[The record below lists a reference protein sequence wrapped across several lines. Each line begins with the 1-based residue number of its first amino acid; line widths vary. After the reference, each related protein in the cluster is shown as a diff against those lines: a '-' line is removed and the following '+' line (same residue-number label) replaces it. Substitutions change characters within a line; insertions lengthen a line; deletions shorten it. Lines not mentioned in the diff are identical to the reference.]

1 MRDFREI
8 KVWVKAHDLTLEIYR
23 ATNSFPKEERYSLIS
38 QMRRSSS
45 SIPTNIAEGFG
56 RMGDAELAR
65 FLQISLGSAAE
76 LEYQI
81 LLAKDLN
88 LFTES
93 KHDELAEK
101 VIEVKRM
108 LGGLLK
114 KVRSDKCRA

>member
-1 MRDFREI
+1 
-8 KVWVKAHDLTLEIYR
+8 
-23 ATNSFPKEERYSLIS
+23 
-38 QMRRSSS
+38 MRRSSS

-93 KHDELAEK
+93 KYHEVAEK

-108 LGGLLK
+108 LGGRLK

>member
-1 MRDFREI
+1 MRDSREI

-23 ATNSFPKEERYSLIS
+23 ATNSFSKEERYSLIS

-56 RMGDAELAR
+56 RIGDAELAR

>member
-1 MRDFREI
+1 
-8 KVWVKAHDLTLEIYR
+8 
-23 ATNSFPKEERYSLIS
+23 
-38 QMRRSSS
+38 MRRSSS

-56 RMGDAELAR
+56 RIGDAELAR

-114 KVRSDKCRA
+114 KVRSD

>member
-1 MRDFREI
+1 
-8 KVWVKAHDLTLEIYR
+8 
-23 ATNSFPKEERYSLIS
+23 
-38 QMRRSSS
+38 MRRSSS

-81 LLAKDLN
+81 LLDKDLN

-93 KHDELAEK
+93 KYHEVAEK

-114 KVRSDKCRA
+114 KVRSDKSRA

>member
-1 MRDFREI
+1 
-8 KVWVKAHDLTLEIYR
+8 
-23 ATNSFPKEERYSLIS
+23 
-38 QMRRSSS
+38 MRRSSS

-114 KVRSDKCRA
+114 KVRSDKSRA

>member
-1 MRDFREI
+1 MRDSREI

-23 ATNSFPKEERYSLIS
+23 ATNSFSKEERYSLIS

-114 KVRSDKCRA
+114 KVRSDKSRA